1 MSSEEHY
8 TSAQES
14 DGIFARFTNFAHTRK
29 GLVLLAEMVVSLV
42 VFICFCASVQGGYS
56 VAPIIELI
64 FSAIFFI
71 IFMNQ
76 FDQSLPF
83 IHWPWT
89 DLIRCVIAVIIYII
103 ISIIAVTSGYGARI
117 AGGVFGLIGAAIFAY
132 DAYLIFPSLK
142 KRQQVPADTAPP
154 DYSP

>member
-8 TSAQES
+8 GSPQEG
-14 DGIFARFTNFAHTRK
+14 DGLLTRFKTFVHTRK
-29 GLVLLAEMVVSLV
+29 GLVLLAEMVLSLV

-64 FSAIFFI
+64 FSIIFFI
-71 IFMNQ
+71 IFMNR

-89 DLIRCVIAVIIYII
+89 DFIRCAIAVIIYII
-103 ISIIAVTSGYGARI
+103 ISIIAVISGDGARI
-117 AGGVFGLIGAAIFAY
+117 AGGVFGLIAAATFAY

-142 KRQQVPADTAPP
+142 TKQHVPAATAPP